1 MNENPYFIIPAIDEL
16 AEATGERRLELA
28 RIIAASVGDDDALR
42 AILGIDPE
50 EFAHFYPDLLPP
62 QLSTED
68 TISSFIDHFAPNRA
82 NQPSEAEA
90 IITAPAIDYAS
101 MIDESAD
108 DLPDEEQNAE
118 PDQTANAIDAFL
130 SAVPPKTPKRT
141 GKNTP
146 KTAPQASQP
155 ETPNPGAD
163 TPQLSEALF
172 KLMVKNHN
180 YQKALE
186 IIQELS
192 LNNPKKS
199 IYFAYQMRF
208 LKKLIENQK
217 SADS

>member
-28 RIIAASVGDDDALR
+28 RIIAANVGDQDALR

-50 EFAHFYPDLLPP
+50 EFANFYPDLLPP

-68 TISSFIDHFAPNRA
+68 TISSFIDHFAPNSA
-82 NQPSEAEA
+82 NQPTEAEA
-90 IITAPAIDYAS
+90 IIAAPAINYAS
-101 MIDESAD
+101 MIDEAAD
-108 DLPDEEQNAE
+108 DLPDDDPSVA
-118 PDQTANAIDAFL
+118 PDETANAIDAFL
-130 SAVPPKTPKRT
+130 SAVPPKTPKRAARS
-141 GKNTP
+141 TP
-146 KTAPQASQP
+146 QPPQPASQSA
-155 ETPNPGAD
+155 TPDAPAD
-163 TPQLSEALF
+163 SPQLSEALF

-208 LKKLIENQK
+208 LKKLLENQK
-217 SADS
+217 SANS